1 MTGTLRVGSKRWKK
15 VTEMNLCVTEARI
28 GFWQSF
34 ARVTT
39 IDWRYVNQLQTN
51 KQMDCLLHVE
61 QQLLI
66 KGYLTVES
74 QGSFCLAI
82 KQSPVHSDALNCTL
96 SHSYSDIFTLTSH
109 GVCIPWGSV
118 GSQSAH
124 WLWVFQL
131 SVSMPNIVVV
141 FHDTM
146 SVAYN
151 SVEMVSQ
158 FRHQV
163 ALHVIPILWIIFFDI
178 PLDMKDHVILD
189 GYVSTVMH
197 FQLGIHP

>member
-1 MTGTLRVGSKRWKK
+1 MAFSHWCLGKSDSKSLTRRPQHVYLTSKCLSIIHNGELFRPLKPAQTMTGTLRVGSKRWKK

-74 QGSFCLAI
+74 RGSFCLAI
-82 KQSPVHSDALNCTL
+82 KRSLRCTEL
-96 SHSYSDIFTLTSH
+96 LT
-109 GVCIPWGSV
+109 VTF
-118 GSQSAH
+118 
-124 WLWVFQL
+124 LL
-131 SVSMPNIVVV
+131 R
-141 FHDTM
+141 
-146 SVAYN
+146 Y
-151 SVEMVSQ
+151 
-158 FRHQV
+158 
-163 ALHVIPILWIIFFDI
+163 
-178 PLDMKDHVILD
+178 
-189 GYVSTVMH
+189 
-197 FQLGIHP
+197 